1 MLDRIVASL
10 TDRGCLL
17 DPDAAAYIAK
27 QPQPESYLDGV
38 LHHLHEL
45 PLFLTLDTLRSLE
58 TPLLAPQTLADVMP
72 TPAASLLHADPLA
85 KLLATDPSARL
96 AGSRPH
102 AADFTIDCRVLRDS
116 STNPPTSG
124 DVRDFVRYFN
134 HRLEALTRLLKQRRE
149 VANNVRIKDVARA
162 GKDVQLIGLV
172 KEKSRRPTGHRF
184 LTLEDATGEIDV
196 LVPGD
201 KPELQGSFDSLLPD
215 EVIGVVGHP
224 TRDGGL
230 VLAESLIRPDL
241 PYQQDRQRPEGN
253 LYAGFLGDVHVGSKT
268 FLEDEF
274 RRMVRW
280 LKGDQGTER
289 EQRVARSI
297 KYLVFPGDLVDG
309 VGVYPGQQ
317 EGLAIENVFEQYRQL
332 AKELET
338 VPDYMHLVFLP
349 GNHDASRPTEP
360 QPALEKDIKGLF
372 NRHSTTF
379 VSNPSQF
386 SLHGVNVLAYHG
398 YSMIDFATT
407 VPGLRMDQP
416 VPIMKQMLQCRH
428 LAPTYG
434 GKTPILPEE
443 RDSLII
449 DAVPDLFVTG
459 HIHVA
464 AMDKYKGVGLVNGGT
479 WQAQTDYQKM
489 QNLVPTPARL
499 PLVNLTTMAGSMI
512 DFGAG

>member
-17 DPDAAAYIAK
+17 DPEAAAHIAK
-27 QPQPESYLDGV
+27 QPQPESYVDRL
-38 LHHLHEL
+38 LNHLQEL
-45 PLFLTLDTLRSLE
+45 PLFLTLETIRSLE
-58 TPLLAPQTLADVMP
+58 TPVLSPQILSELMP
-72 TPAASLLHADPLA
+72 TPAASVVQSDPIASLLL
-85 KLLATDPSARL
+85 TDPTARL
-96 AGSRPH
+96 LGARPH
-102 AADFTIDCRVLRDS
+102 AADHGADVRILRDS
-116 STNPPTSG
+116 STNPPTGG

-184 LTLEDATGEIDV
+184 LTLEDSTGEVDI

-201 KPELQGSFDSLLPD
+201 KPELQGSFDSLLQD
-215 EVIGVVGHP
+215 EVIGIVGHP

-230 VLAESLIRPDL
+230 VLAEQILRPDL
-241 PYQQDRQRPEGN
+241 PYQQDRPRPEGN
-253 LYAGFLGDVHVGSKT
+253 LYVGFLGDVHVGSKT
-268 FLEDEF
+268 FLEAEF

-280 LKGDQGTER
+280 LKGDQGSER

-297 KYLVFPGDLVDG
+297 KYLVLPGDLVDG

-317 EGLAIENVFEQYRQL
+317 EGLAIENVYEQYRQM
-332 AKELET
+332 AKELQD

-360 QPALEKDIKGLF
+360 QPALEKDIRNLF
-372 NRHSTTF
+372 SRHEQTF

-449 DAVPDLFVTG
+449 DSVPDLFVTG

-489 QNLVPTPARL
+489 QNLLPTPARL
-499 PLVNLTTMAGSMI
+499 PLVNLTTMTGTMI